1 MKITENRIKQI
12 IREEMELLEMEVDP
26 YTIMLGAGAAYAL
39 YKMFFGRE
47 PSSNEEALNAVREHV
62 AMLEAEAE
70 VGDDIYKRL
79 PKPPGQG
86 DFKKIKARQRLN
98 QLKKQRGEM

>member
-12 IREEMELLEMEVDP
+12 IREEMELMEMELDP
-26 YTIMLGAGAAYAL
+26 VTLMLGAGGVYAL
-39 YKMFFGRE
+39 YKMFFGGE
-47 PSSNEEALNAVREHV
+47 PSSNEEALNAVRDHV
-62 AMLEAEAE
+62 AKLEAEAE

-86 DFKKIKARQRLN
+86 DFQKIKARQRLN